1 MHTGQLMHSP
11 TWCVPTLP
19 SFILTYVVNLDGVY
33 FYVTKGG
40 IRGMGKC
47 AVLRLFSCGTQKLS
61 SA

>member
-11 TWCVPTLP
+11 AWCVPTLL

-33 FYVTKGG
+33 LYVTKGG

-47 AVLRLFSCGTQKLS
+47 AVLRLFSCEIQKLS